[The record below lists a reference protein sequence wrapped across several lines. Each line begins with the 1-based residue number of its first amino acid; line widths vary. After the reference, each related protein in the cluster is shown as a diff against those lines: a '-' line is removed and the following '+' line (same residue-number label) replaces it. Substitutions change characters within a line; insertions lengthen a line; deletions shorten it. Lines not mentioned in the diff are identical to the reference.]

1 MATHNVDLMTS
12 ARECLKGRWNLLI
25 RATTIFIFIEICSI
39 FIAWNIDLILPITKN
54 TSLFG
59 DFINSLFSIGS
70 FLTFI
75 LLTGPL
81 SLGFIYFCR
90 SISLIEDAKIAQI
103 FYGYKNIKNS
113 VSIYFLIH
121 LFTILWTLLLIIP
134 GLIAQLSYAMAPF
147 ILIEDTSISPL
158 EAIRKSKKMMD
169 GYKVKLLGLSL
180 RFSLWFIFS
189 ILTFGIGFFWTIPYF
204 YVSLWK
210 FYEDI
215 KEKAEEEIIVI

>member
-1 MATHNVDLMTS
+1 
-12 ARECLKGRWNLLI
+12 
-25 RATTIFIFIEICSI
+25 
-39 FIAWNIDLILPITKN
+39 
-54 TSLFG
+54 
-59 DFINSLFSIGS
+59 
-70 FLTFI
+70 
-75 LLTGPL
+75 
-81 SLGFIYFCR
+81 
-90 SISLIEDAKIAQI
+90 
-103 FYGYKNIKNS
+103 
-113 VSIYFLIH
+113 
-121 LFTILWTLLLIIP
+121 
-134 GLIAQLSYAMAPF
+134 MAPF